1 LIQEALVFLLEVWA
15 LLFIILLHLTLN
27 WVFFLFALWF
37 PIRMSASQ
45 SAERE
50 IVLKK
55 VLICCGGLWGA
66 HHWAEK
72 RFRAALLYLFTFG
85 GATILVIRDLRSL
98 PQLHPPP
105 LPHTSSSPPPPP
117 VNPTNRPPPKESH
130 WLLQFIIP
138 AGFIGFLTWGF
149 HDLVPGPAGIGL
161 VVSAGVGILA
171 YLGLISV
178 KTLFLHR
185 KSGRLREILRGI
197 PTSLYIYYRILPRTS
212 ERLDQ
217 SAMKR
222 ACEEP
227 VSIADVSAIRIFHVA
242 SSPSPT
248 QSIRQVHDTV
258 AEFTREWADLP
269 GLHYPQRNY
278 RILVFEQQNH
288 LQRYCRPYGKIRHGA
303 LGLFSLSP
311 TPRVILQ
318 REWTRLLP
326 GFFEHILAHECAH
339 ALHLSA
345 IASPQTSLWQME
357 GISQTIAR
365 LTYPVPVKKGE
376 IFTQAR
382 KAGLMVTGSEVLKQT
397 DWLSGDRQE
406 SPLIRK
412 ALFYYQSALLTEWL
426 VLQKPEESAHTLFT
440 RSIQDPDLFQSHFGF
455 TADDAMEQAFA
466 HRQSL
471 QAPTLTEEADLR
483 PLTSKIRQMMS
494 DPQSDMSN
502 QIMAL
507 SFLLILPLQD
517 ARELLPEASS
527 FRHKEVRTEAVK
539 IHAFLQRLTDVE

>member
-1 LIQEALVFLLEVWA
+1 MGLSAVGGALYALEQDVHPDPVPQYPYLGLATGLLFLIGAVPAGKETRQNVLVTMGGLCLIPQSVAALVALMGLGLALLGSLLLSPFSVLTDSPFALIQEALVFLLEVWA

-185 KSGRLREILRGI
+185 
-197 PTSLYIYYRILPRTS
+197 
-212 ERLDQ
+212 
-217 SAMKR
+217 
-222 ACEEP
+222 
-227 VSIADVSAIRIFHVA
+227 
-242 SSPSPT
+242 
-248 QSIRQVHDTV
+248 
-258 AEFTREWADLP
+258 
-269 GLHYPQRNY
+269 N
-278 RILVFEQQNH
+278 
-288 LQRYCRPYGKIRHGA
+288 
-303 LGLFSLSP
+303 LS
-311 TPRVILQ
+311 
-318 REWTRLLP
+318 
-326 GFFEHILAHECAH
+326 
-339 ALHLSA
+339 
-345 IASPQTSLWQME
+345 
-357 GISQTIAR
+357 
-365 LTYPVPVKKGE
+365 
-376 IFTQAR
+376 
-382 KAGLMVTGSEVLKQT
+382 
-397 DWLSGDRQE
+397 
-406 SPLIRK
+406 
-412 ALFYYQSALLTEWL
+412 
-426 VLQKPEESAHTLFT
+426 
-440 RSIQDPDLFQSHFGF
+440 
-455 TADDAMEQAFA
+455 
-466 HRQSL
+466 
-471 QAPTLTEEADLR
+471 
-483 PLTSKIRQMMS
+483 
-494 DPQSDMSN
+494 
-502 QIMAL
+502 
-507 SFLLILPLQD
+507 
-517 ARELLPEASS
+517 
-527 FRHKEVRTEAVK
+527 
-539 IHAFLQRLTDVE
+539 